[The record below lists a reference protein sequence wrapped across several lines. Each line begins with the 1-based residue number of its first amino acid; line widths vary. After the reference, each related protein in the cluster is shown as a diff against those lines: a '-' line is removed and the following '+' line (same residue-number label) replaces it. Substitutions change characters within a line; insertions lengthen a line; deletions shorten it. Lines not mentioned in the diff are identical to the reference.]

1 MNLQK
6 LNYLIENEDKL
17 NADSLIEIEDTEK
30 KYPYF
35 QTLKLLKLKNLAQ
48 VRSLRFADELSEN
61 IAFFTDRKHL
71 LTELNNEEFLWMKY

>member
-48 VRSLRFADELSEN
+48 
-61 IAFFTDRKHL
+61 DRKSVV
-71 LTELNNEEFLWMKY
+71 